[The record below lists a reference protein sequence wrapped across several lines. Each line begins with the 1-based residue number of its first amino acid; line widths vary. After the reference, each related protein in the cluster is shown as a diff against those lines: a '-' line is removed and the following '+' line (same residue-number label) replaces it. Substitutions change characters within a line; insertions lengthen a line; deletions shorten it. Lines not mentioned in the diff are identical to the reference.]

1 MKTKNVSTE
10 FNKNLEQEMTQ
21 LMSEVPE
28 DLINKYALTEEE
40 AQTYVNP
47 WKSNDLKTGF
57 KFSNKKFLELQ
68 QWATPENMKSLIE
81 LLNIIKNSE
90 QE

>member
-10 FNKNLEQEMTQ
+10 YSKNLEKEMTQ
-21 LMSEVPE
+21 LMSEE
-28 DLINKYALTEEE
+28 DLISKYALTEEE